1 MVAEKTHRLSELGY
15 KEREVSVRE
24 AEAESARILT
34 TAKVQKLEQETAM
47 ARIQT
52 MASLLKSQKE
62 LTDSGVSMDKIDAVL
77 PLPGGG

>member
-1 MVAEKTHRLSELGY
+1 M
-15 KEREVSVRE
+15 SVRE

-52 MASLLKSQKE
+52 MASLLKSRKE
-62 LTDSGVSMDKIDAVL
+62 LTDSGVSMDEINAVL
-77 PLPGGG
+77 PLPSGGG